1 MSDQQSGDSLTGRL
15 AASVRGW
22 EVAWRDRPA
31 APFEPRRWMVPA
43 GVALL
48 LAAGPLATIIGAKI
62 IAGNA
67 RADAAQLDKKL
78 APRIAAA
85 KAAASD
91 RAELIALLRRPGLG
105 QVADALARALPP
117 EASVQRIERNQAGL
131 LEVEISTPDPD
142 RIRAAIRRE
151 PALAG
156 LRDAGQRQ
164 VDVMMVVT
172 FRERAR

>member
-1 MSDQQSGDSLTGRL
+1 MSERQSGGSLTGRL
-15 AASVRGW
+15 AASARGW
-22 EVAWRDRPA
+22 AAALRDRPA
-31 APFEPRRWMVPA
+31 VAAERRDWIIAA
-43 GVALL
+43 GVAAL
-48 LAAGPLATIIGAKI
+48 LAAGPLATIVGAKW

-67 RADAAQLDKKL
+67 KAETARLNEQL

-85 KAAASD
+85 KAATGE

-117 EASVQRIERNQAGL
+117 EASVLRIERNHAGL
-131 LEVEISTPDPD
+131 LEVEVSTPDPD

-172 FRERAR
+172 FRERGR